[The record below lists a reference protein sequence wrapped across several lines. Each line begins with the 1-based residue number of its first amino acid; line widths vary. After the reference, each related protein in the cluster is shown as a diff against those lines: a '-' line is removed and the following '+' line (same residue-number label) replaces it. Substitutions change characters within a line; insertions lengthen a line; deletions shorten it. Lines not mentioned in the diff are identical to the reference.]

1 MGFEITDMPGKSLC
15 MFMYWKRH
23 SNLLDIEKGVVHAK
37 GRPTAAFDPEGLIFA
52 LGVDSSTVKMYD
64 LRAYESVSL
73 DTV

>member
-1 MGFEITDMPGKSLC
+1 MHVYSIG
-15 MFMYWKRH
+15 KRH
-23 SNLLDIEKGVVHAK
+23 IKAFLHIGQGVVHAR

-73 DTV
+73 DAI